1 MIIALRGLLA
11 QKWYDE
17 RPCPAHKYTASMK
30 PRVDGLLTYHKVL
43 LLRLRAVYESFPF
56 SFTEHSYHG
65 LDE

>member
-11 QKWYDE
+11 QKWYGE
-17 RPCPAHKYTASMK
+17 RPCPAHKYTASVK

-43 LLRLRAVYESFPF
+43 LLRLRAVWESFPF
-56 SFTEHSYHG
+56 SFTKHNYYE